1 MAEADQGTVIMLRH
15 HLSGAVLAAAAFACA
30 APALAQNVTMSG
42 SYAAPGVN
50 PGGDTQLKFG
60 IYTSEVAP
68 GPMSGGA
75 FTYTIPAGLTATNVT
90 PSPYCPAAVVDLSG
104 NVLTV
109 SGMTQTESFIC
120 EIVVDLTADH
130 TLTTYPL
137 EPTTL
142 TYDSP
147 AGGSF
152 EMAEGQHPTLT
163 VTHAPVVASLMP
175 SSGPLEGGESVV
187 ITGTNFNGVTSVT
200 FGGIPAGFTVD
211 SPTQI
216 TAIAPAA
223 AKGARTVSIS
233 ALGGPSLASPGSS
246 YTYAEPVPTLTE
258 WAMILMTAVLAGF
271 GALFVQ
277 RRRAA

>member
-1 MAEADQGTVIMLRH
+1 MLRRH
-15 HLSGAVLAAAAFACA
+15 PSGAALAAVVFACA
-30 APALAQNVTMSG
+30 APAMAQNVTMSG

-50 PGGDTQLKFG
+50 PGGDTQLRFG

-75 FTYTIPAGLTATNVT
+75 FTYTVPAGLTATNVT
-90 PSPYCPAAVVDLSG
+90 PSQYCPATVDLTN

-109 SGMTQTESFIC
+109 SGMSQTVSFVC
-120 EIVVDLTADH
+120 EIVLDLTADNS
-130 TLTTYPL
+130 LTTYPL
-137 EPTTL
+137 NPTTL
-142 TYDSP
+142 TYASP

-152 EMAEGQHPTLT
+152 EMAEGQNPTLT
-163 VTHAPVVASLMP
+163 VTHAPIIASLMP

-216 TAIAPAA
+216 TVIAPPA

-233 ALGGPSLASPGSS
+233 ALGGPSLASPSS
-246 YTYAEPVPTLTE
+246 SFIYAEPVPTLTE
-258 WAMILMTAVLAGF
+258 WAMILMTVVHAGF

>member
-1 MAEADQGTVIMLRH
+1 MLRR
-15 HLSGAVLAAAAFACA
+15 HLSGAALAAVVFACA
-30 APALAQNVTMSG
+30 APAMAQNVTMSG

-50 PGGDTQLKFG
+50 PGGDTQLRFG
-60 IYTSEVAP
+60 VYTSEVAP

-75 FTYTIPAGLTATNVT
+75 FTYTVPAGLTAKNVT
-90 PSPYCPAAVVDLSG
+90 PSQYCPATVDLTN

-109 SGMTQTESFIC
+109 SGMSQTVSFVC
-120 EIVVDLTADH
+120 EIVLDLTADNS
-130 TLTTYPL
+130 LTTYPL
-137 EPTTL
+137 NPTTL
-142 TYDSP
+142 TYASP

-163 VTHAPVVASLMP
+163 VTHAPVIAQLSP
-175 SSGPLEGGESVV
+175 ASGPLEGGAHVV

-216 TAIAPAA
+216 TVVTPPA

-233 ALGGPSLASPGSS
+233 ALGGPSLASPSS
-246 YTYAEPVPTLTE
+246 SFIYAEPVPTLTE
-258 WAMILMTAVLAGF
+258 WAMILMTVVLAGF